1 MYGDE
6 LKSFLRT
13 KKTLEGEME
22 DLFSLVTSLADE
34 RDEEREK
41 VKKLEDRVTEL
52 EDEIEKL
59 RSTDGEVVR

>member
-13 KKTLEGEME
+13 KKTVEGELE

-34 RDEEREK
+34 RDEAREK
-41 VKKLEDRVTEL
+41 VKELGARVAEL
-52 EDEIEKL
+52 EAQVEQM
-59 RSTDGEVVR
+59 EVVS

>member
-13 KKTLEGEME
+13 KKTVEGELE

-34 RDEEREK
+34 RDEAREK
-41 VKKLEDRVTEL
+41 VKEL
-52 EDEIEKL
+52 EARVAELEAQVEQM
-59 RSTDGEVVR
+59 EVVS